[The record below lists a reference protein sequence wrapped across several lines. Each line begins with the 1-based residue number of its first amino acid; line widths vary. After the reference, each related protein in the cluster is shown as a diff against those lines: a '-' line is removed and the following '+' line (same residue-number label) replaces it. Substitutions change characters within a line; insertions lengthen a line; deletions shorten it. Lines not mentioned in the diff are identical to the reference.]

1 MAVFINEETKV
12 FYDKYKVFYA
22 YFHSKLQYGSELYCT
37 ANKKALKSVQIKQNR
52 ALKALFH
59 KDFYTPTPQLHNELM
74 IPMVIDTC
82 EINTVKLVHKIQ
94 NGKAPDAFDGYFTQ
108 NKDIPGRRQGTRQ
121 DEDLSTSQLKT
132 KILQKTFKYRG
143 AILWNSVDKSLLTY
157 EHAKFLGKTLI
168 KHRIAN
174 YPI

>member
-1 MAVFINEETKV
+1 MSNPL
-12 FYDKYKVFYA
+12 
-22 YFHSKLQYGSELYCT
+22 SG
-37 ANKKALKSVQIKQNR
+37 R
-52 ALKALFH
+52 
-59 KDFYTPTPQLHNELM
+59 
-74 IPMVIDTC
+74 
-82 EINTVKLVHKIQ
+82 
-94 NGKAPDAFDGYFTQ
+94 NGHH
-108 NKDIPGRRQGTRQ
+108 KDIPGRRQGTRQ